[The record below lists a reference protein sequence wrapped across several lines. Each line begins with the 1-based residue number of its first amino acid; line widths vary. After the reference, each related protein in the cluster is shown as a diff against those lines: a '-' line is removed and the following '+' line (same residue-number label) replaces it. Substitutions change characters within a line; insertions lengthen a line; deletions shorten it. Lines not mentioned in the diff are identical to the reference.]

1 MKFWGNAMQNIRCLY
16 SLFWGMQNDTGTWGN
31 GFTVLPC
38 NVKYSPAIPLLGI
51 YLSELKPLL
60 V

>member
-1 MKFWGNAMQNIRCLY
+1 MKFWGNAMLSIRCLY
-16 SLFWGMQNDTGTWGN
+16 SLLVRKTNDTETLGN

-38 NVKYSPAIPLLGI
+38 NVKHSPAISLLDI

-60 V
+60 I

>member
-1 MKFWGNAMQNIRCLY
+1 MKFWGNAMQSIRCLY
-16 SLFWGMQNDTGTWGN
+16 SLLMGTQNDTETLGN

-38 NVKYSPAIPLLGI
+38 NVKHSPAIPLLVI

-60 V
+60 I